1 MTAPETDEGRV
12 PSESRRE
19 TTGPESPST
28 GGLPALRGYQR
39 EAVDAIVQGQADGGR
54 GQVRAA
60 CGTGK
65 TIVSLHAARR
75 LCPDGLVVVACP
87 SLPLL
92 AQTLT
97 VWAATGT
104 VNRILAVCGD
114 DSIVPTSGDGAL
126 ACPVTT
132 RPAEISAWLRDTP
145 TGQPRLILVT
155 HASAGLLGD
164 GLTQAGVVADLL
176 IVDEAHHTAGWG
188 GKHNSLLHDDD
199 RLPAR
204 RRLYLSAT
212 PRVLTR
218 RRPGDDDL
226 LSMDDPQVFGPV
238 RYQYPFARAIAD
250 GWLDDYRILVIGVT
264 SHEALALLRDTDTH
278 AVTDLHGAPL
288 RTTAIQ
294 TALIRA
300 ATEFGLRRILVFT
313 SRIAQSRAFATTLPR
328 TFAATPEHLRPKGLL
343 TTGHV
348 DGTQNAAQRDIHLA
362 RLAHPPQDG
371 WTVISNARCLSE
383 GVDVPAVDAVVF
395 TSPKESEVD
404 VAQAVGRALRRN
416 PDGSGIATVLVPVL
430 LPDDPDDAPTDLA
443 EWDTLLKV
451 LRALRAHDGD
461 LATDLDTR
469 RTTLTTSSGG
479 ESGGGLPQ
487 RVIIRLPD
495 GYATD
500 DLLRH
505 ITIRVLEE
513 TTSDWW
519 AGYGALKT
527 YAREHGHLRITPRH
541 TTNGIRLDNWVRQQ
555 RFTYKTGRL
564 SQDRVDALNRLGFD
578 WAPVASAW
586 ERGLA
591 AATAFHAEHGHLNPP
606 HRHTVDGVN
615 LTTWL
620 STQRHLHQKGR
631 LPTDRTAVL
640 TQLGISWKRKT
651 RTPDECWQ
659 AVLKFHH
666 THGHLRVPSGT
677 TIDGVDVYL
686 WVVSRRVDHQKGRLT
701 PERFQTLTAM
711 GMQWD
716 APEKP
721 WPRKYAAATAFYQRE
736 GHLRPPPRH
745 IEDGVKLTQWLIEQ
759 RRVHRSGRMPPDR
772 IHALNT
778 IGMQWDWTNHPKEKS

>member
-1 MTAPETDEGRV
+1 M
-12 PSESRRE
+12 PSEARRE
-19 TTGPESPST
+19 VTGTESPPT
-28 GGLPALRGYQR
+28 PALPLLRGYQR

-75 LCPDGLVVVACP
+75 MCPDGLVVVACP

-92 AQTLT
+92 AQTLK

-104 VNRILAVCGD
+104 VTQVLAVCGD
-114 DSIVPTSGDGAL
+114 ESIVPAGGASAL

-132 RPAEISAWLRDTP
+132 RPEEISAWLHGVP

-155 HASAGLLGD
+155 HVSAGLLGD
-164 GLTQAGVVADLL
+164 GLTQAGAVADLL

-188 GKHNSLLHDDD
+188 GKHNNLLHDDD
-199 RLPAR
+199 RLPAH

-218 RRPGDDDL
+218 RRPGDEDL
-226 LSMDDPQVFGPV
+226 LSMDDSRVFGPV

-264 SHEALALLRDTDTH
+264 SHEALSILRDTDTH
-278 AVTDLHGAPL
+278 AVTDLHSAPL

-328 TFAATPEHLRPKGLL
+328 TLTATPEHHRPKGQL

-348 DGTQNAAQRDIHLA
+348 DGTQNAAQRDIHLSHLA
-362 RLAHPPQDG
+362 RPPQDG
-371 WTVISNARCLSE
+371 WTVICNARCLSE

-430 LPDDPDDAPTDLA
+430 LPDDPTDDPGVLA
-443 EWDTLLKV
+443 EWDTLLRV
-451 LRALRAHDGD
+451 LRALRAHDED
-461 LATDLDTR
+461 LATDLDAQR
-469 RTTLTTSSGG
+469 STLSTSSGNG
-479 ESGGGLPQ
+479 TVLPE

-505 ITIRVLEE
+505 ITIRVLEG

-519 AGYGALKT
+519 AGYGALQE
-527 YAREHGHLRITPRH
+527 YAREHGHLRT
-541 TTNGIRLDNWVRQQ
+541 
-555 RFTYKTGRL
+555 
-564 SQDRVDALNRLGFD
+564 
-578 WAPVASAW
+578 
-586 ERGLA
+586 
-591 AATAFHAEHGHLNPP
+591 
-606 HRHTVDGVN
+606 
-615 LTTWL
+615 
-620 STQRHLHQKGR
+620 
-631 LPTDRTAVL
+631 
-640 TQLGISWKRKT
+640 
-651 RTPDECWQ
+651 
-659 AVLKFHH
+659 
-666 THGHLRVPSGT
+666 
-677 TIDGVDVYL
+677 
-686 WVVSRRVDHQKGRLT
+686 
-701 PERFQTLTAM
+701 
-711 GMQWD
+711 
-716 APEKP
+716 
-721 WPRKYAAATAFYQRE
+721 
-736 GHLRPPPRH
+736 PPRYLF
-745 IEDGVKLTQWLIEQ
+745 DRPQPGTL
-759 RRVHRSGRMPPDR
+759 GRPARYDFLPLSF
-772 IHALNT
+772 A
-778 IGMQWDWTNHPKEKS
+778 